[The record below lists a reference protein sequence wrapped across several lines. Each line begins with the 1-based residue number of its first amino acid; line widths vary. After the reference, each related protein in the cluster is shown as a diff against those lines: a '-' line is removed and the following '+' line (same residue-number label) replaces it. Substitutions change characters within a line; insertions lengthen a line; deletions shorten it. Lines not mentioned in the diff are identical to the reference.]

1 MLEHPLCEA
10 VIETV
15 SGPAQD
21 LFCYSPSA
29 YLTCS
34 TAGGNEGGRAKL
46 WTRAEGPHLVWQP
59 RPSSRWRSARQQTHW
74 GRSPMC
80 LPCFAALALTQTYSR
95 GRGRGPLEDHLLD
108 RGAACGGP
116 VLLSRRLALL
126 PGEPLDPE

>member
-74 GRSPMC
+74 GRSPIC
-80 LPCFAALALTQTYSR
+80 LPCFAALALTQTSS
-95 GRGRGPLEDHLLD
+95 RGRGPLEDHPLD
-108 RGAACGGP
+108 SGFAGSGVVFPSC
-116 VLLSRRLALL
+116 RLAFF